1 MSDSYKYTKYKS
13 KYLGQIGGKKRN
25 KHQGTHI
32 TMEKSEGVDY
42 SEYLSEPWFSLI
54 SLGLKTVEGRK
65 NSGKFKDMTVGQI
78 IEWVNVDFKHRS
90 VKTKI
95 VSKQTY
101 KTFEEYLLTE
111 GLEKCLPGMKTI
123 EHGLSV
129 YFKYF
134 TKEQEAE
141 FGVVAIRL
149 ELV

>member
-1 MSDSYKYTKYKS
+1 MGDLYKYTKYKS
-13 KYLGQIGGKKRN
+13 KYLNQIGGKKHH
-25 KHQGTHI
+25 KHKNTHTTI
-32 TMEKSEGVDY
+32 EKSGVDY
-42 SEYLSEPWFSLI
+42 IEHLSEPWFSLI

-65 NSGKFKDMTVGQI
+65 NSGKFKDMAVGEI
-78 IEWVNVDFKHRS
+78 IEWENSDFKHRS

-95 VSKQTY
+95 VSKQIY

-111 GLEKCLPGMKTI
+111 GLDKCLPGMKDI

-149 ELV
+149 ELF